1 MKKIVLLLVLA
12 VAVLSGCLDIS
23 ANNNLSNSGTN
34 GGTGNSSDGGNSGET
49 DIPAVKSF
57 IVGSNTLDYDNT
69 KQLHTLIYR
78 AGDKNGLHTDKSAY
92 TLSSDNNLFAK
103 ENIYSKKAAAKP
115 LSAKE
120 IINEA
125 NIKFQLYA
133 ENAGLK
139 PIEKNDNVMY
149 KTAPQTVEVGT
160 KWNNVYVQDIDNGT
174 FKTINAT
181 CIAVSNHAYF
191 FLEDGLTKP
200 TEDKIQ
206 AITEAFD
213 KDYEIIH
220 QYYGEETD
228 TDGNGKVS
236 FMIYDFSEGIFGFFY
251 TADKFLNSDISA
263 SDIPAEEKV
272 KSNES
277 DVLYINHKFF
287 ADENWTKY
295 STDVK
300 ATFIHEFQHMVLFD
314 SRSRAGLSPNIARW
328 INEGLSM
335 LSEYYGNYGAPH
347 YNYIAS
353 YFNKEQGKSLIHTD
367 ADLSYGLSYLFLR
380 YLQIRFGD
388 DVVKKI
394 YASNKDGT
402 QMIEEATGMDFDELY
417 TDFITMILVTGR
429 GITTDK
435 RYNIEEFNG
444 IDGSEIYN
452 RNGFNLSQIIDERYS
467 YNAAN
472 PLFITNTG
480 NSREL
485 PLYGFQITKWSSQPQ
500 TLTLQG
506 DTKTKGLYNAW

>member
-1 MKKIVLLLVLA
+1 MKRVVLLFLIMLILA
-12 VAVLSGCLDIS
+12 GCSSSIDSSNIELPE
-23 ANNNLSNSGTN
+23 NN
-34 GGTGNSSDGGNSGET
+34 
-49 DIPAVKSF
+49 VKNQLLYGRN
-57 IVGSNTLDYDNT
+57 ILDYDNT

-92 TLSSDNNLFAK
+92 TLSSDNNVAAK
-103 ENIYSKKAAAKP
+103 ENIYSKKSAVKP

-120 IINEA
+120 KINEA

-139 PIEKNDNVMY
+139 PIEKNDNTMY

-160 KWNNVYVQDIDNGT
+160 KWDNVYVQDFENNNNP

-236 FMIYDFSEGIFGFFY
+236 FMIYDFSEIYYGFFY

-287 ADENWTKY
+287 TDENWTKY

-300 ATFIHEFQHMVLFD
+300 ATFIHEFQHMVLYD
-314 SRSRAGLSPNIARW
+314 SRSRDGLSPNVARW

-394 YASNKDGT
+394 YASNRDGT

-417 TDFITMILVTGR
+417 TDFIQMILVTGR

-444 IDGSEIYN
+444 MQGSEIYN
-452 RNGFNLSQIIDERYS
+452 RTGFNLSEVIDEVYS
-467 YNAAN
+467 YNASN
-472 PLFITNTG
+472 QLFITNTG
-480 NSREL
+480 NTREL

-506 DTKTKGLYNAW
+506 DTKTKGIYNAW

>member
-1 MKKIVLLLVLA
+1 MKRVVLLFLIILILA
-12 VAVLSGCLDIS
+12 GCSSSTDSSNIKLPE
-23 ANNNLSNSGTN
+23 NN
-34 GGTGNSSDGGNSGET
+34 
-49 DIPAVKSF
+49 VKNQLLYGRN
-57 IVGSNTLDYDNT
+57 ILDYDNT

-78 AGDKNGLHTDKSAY
+78 AGDKNGLHTDKAVY
-92 TLSSDNNLFAK
+92 TVSSDNNVVAK

-120 IINEA
+120 KINEA

-149 KTAPQTVEVGT
+149 KTAPQVVSVGT

-191 FLEDGLTKP
+191 FLEDGLAKL

-236 FMIYDFSEGIFGFFY
+236 FMIYDFSEGIFGFFF
-251 TADKFLNSDISA
+251 TADKFLNSDIPA

-277 DVLYINHKFF
+277 DILYINHKFF
-287 ADENWTKY
+287 TDENWTKY

-347 YNYIAS
+347 LNYVAG
-353 YFNKEQGKSLIHTD
+353 YFNKEQGKSLIHTE

-394 YASNKDGT
+394 YASNRDGT

-417 TDFITMILVTGR
+417 TDFIQMILVTGR

-435 RYNIEEFNG
+435 RYNIEEFNAAEG
-444 IDGSEIYN
+444 TEIYN

-506 DTKTKGLYNAW
+506 DTKTKGMYNAW

>member
-1 MKKIVLLLVLA
+1 MKRVVLLFLIMLILA
-12 VAVLSGCLDIS
+12 GCSSSTDSSNIKLPE
-23 ANNNLSNSGTN
+23 NN
-34 GGTGNSSDGGNSGET
+34 
-49 DIPAVKSF
+49 VKNQLLYGRN
-57 IVGSNTLDYDNT
+57 ILDYDNT

-92 TLSSDNNLFAK
+92 TLSSDNNVVAK

-120 IINEA
+120 IINEK

-149 KTAPQTVEVGT
+149 KTAPQVVGVGT
-160 KWNNVYVQDIDNGT
+160 KWNNVYVQDIENGT

-200 TEDKIQ
+200 SDDKIQ
-206 AITEAFD
+206 SITEAFD

-220 QYYGEETD
+220 QYYGTETD

-236 FMIYDFSEGIFGFFY
+236 FMIYDFSKIYYGFFY
-251 TADKFLNSDISA
+251 TADKFKSTEL
-263 SDIPAEEKV
+263 PAGE

-277 DVLYINHKFF
+277 DILYVNYNYFTQ
-287 ADENWTKY
+287 DEWDNR

-314 SRSRAGLSPNIARW
+314 SRSRAGLSPNIAVW

-347 YNYIAS
+347 FNYIAG
-353 YFNKEQGKSLIHTD
+353 YFHQNQGKSLITND
-367 ADLSYGLSYLFLR
+367 GYLDYGLSYLFIR

-388 DVVKKI
+388 DIVKKI

-402 QMIEEATGMDFDELY
+402 QMIEEVTGMDFDELFL
-417 TDFITMILVTGR
+417 DFTKMILVTGR

-435 RYNIEEFNG
+435 RYNIDEFNG
-444 IDGSEIYN
+444 VQGSEIYN
-452 RNGFNLSQIIDERYS
+452 RNGFNLSEVIDEIYS
-467 YNAAN
+467 RNASN

-480 NSREL
+480 NTKEL
-485 PLYGFQITKWSSQPQ
+485 SLYGFQITRWSSPV
-500 TLTLQG
+500 
-506 DTKTKGLYNAW
+506 DTINFTGTNGVNGFYYAW

>member
-34 GGTGNSSDGGNSGET
+34 GGTGNSGDGGNSGET

-78 AGDKNGLHTDKSAY
+78 AGDKNGLHTDKAVY
-92 TLSSDNNLFAK
+92 TVSSDNNVVAK

-120 IINEA
+120 KINEA

-149 KTAPQTVEVGT
+149 KTAPQVVGVGT
-160 KWNNVYVQDIDNGT
+160 KWDDVYVQDIENGT

-200 TEDKIQ
+200 SEDKIQ
-206 AITEAFD
+206 SITEAFD

-236 FMIYDFSEGIFGFFY
+236 FMIYDFSEGIFGFFF
-251 TADKFLNSDISA
+251 TADKFLN

-277 DVLYINHKFF
+277 DILYINHKFF
-287 ADENWTKY
+287 TDENWTKY

-353 YFNKEQGKSLIHTD
+353 YFNKEQGISLIHTE

-402 QMIEEATGMDFDELY
+402 QMIEDATGMDFDELY

-429 GITTDK
+429 GITADK

-444 IDGSEIYN
+444 MQGSEIYN

-480 NSREL
+480 NTREL

-500 TLTLQG
+500 TLNLQG
-506 DTKTKGLYNAW
+506 DTKTKGMYNAW

>member
-34 GGTGNSSDGGNSGET
+34 GGTGNRSDGGNSGET

-78 AGDKNGLHTDKSAY
+78 AGDKNGLHTDKAEY
-92 TLSSDNNLFAK
+92 TVSSDNNVAAK

-120 IINEA
+120 KINEA

-149 KTAPQTVEVGT
+149 KTAPQVVSVDT

-236 FMIYDFSEGIFGFFY
+236 FMIYDFSEGIFGFFN
-251 TADKFLNSDISA
+251 TADKFLNSDI
-263 SDIPAEEKV
+263 PAEKKV

-277 DVLYINHKFF
+277 DILYINHKFF
-287 ADENWTKY
+287 TDESWTKY

-353 YFNKEQGKSLIHTD
+353 YFNKEQGISLIHTE

-435 RYNIEEFNG
+435 RYNIEEFNAAEG
-444 IDGSEIYN
+444 TEIYN

-480 NSREL
+480 NTREL

-500 TLTLQG
+500 TLNLQG
-506 DTKTKGLYNAW
+506 DTKTKGMYNAW

>member
-1 MKKIVLLLVLA
+1 MKKVALLFILA
-12 VAVLSGCLDIS
+12 VAVLSGCSDTS
-23 ANNNLSNSGTN
+23 ANNSSNSGTN
-34 GGTGNSSDGGNSGET
+34 GGIDSGSNSGDSGNT
-49 DIPAVKSF
+49 NNSANSIM
-57 IVGSNTLDYDNT
+57 VGNNILDYDKT
-69 KQLHTLIYR
+69 KQLNTLIYR
-78 AGDKNGLHTDKSAY
+78 AGDKNGQPTDKSKY
-92 TLSSDNNLFAK
+92 TISSDNNVVAK
-103 ENIYSKKAAAKP
+103 ENVYSKKTAVKP

-120 IINEA
+120 KLNEA

-139 PIEKNDNVMY
+139 PIERNDNTMY
-149 KTAPQTVEVGT
+149 KTAPQTVSVGT
-160 KWNNVYVQDIDNGT
+160 KWNNVYVQDFDNNQ
-174 FKTINAT
+174 FKTVNAT

-200 TEDKIQ
+200 TDDKIQ

-220 QYYGEETD
+220 QYYGSETD

-236 FMIYDFSEGIFGFFY
+236 FIIYDFTEGFFGFFF
-251 TADKFLNSDISA
+251 TGDKFLN

-272 KSNES
+272 KSNEA

-287 ADENWTKY
+287 ADDNWTKY
-295 STDVK
+295 ATDVK

-347 YNYIAS
+347 YNYIAG
-353 YFNKEQGKSLIHTD
+353 YFHQEQGISLIHTD
-367 ADLSYGLSYLFLR
+367 SDLSYGLSYLFLR

-394 YASNKDGT
+394 YSSNRDGI
-402 QMIEEATGMDFDELY
+402 QMIEEVTGMDFDELY
-417 TDFITMILVTGR
+417 SDFIKMILVTGR

-444 IDGSEIYN
+444 IEGTETYT
-452 RNGFNLSQIIDERYS
+452 RNGFNLSQIIDEVNSRNS
-467 YNAAN
+467 SN

-480 NSREL
+480 NTKEL
-485 PLYGFQITKWSSQPQ
+485 SLYGFQITKWSSQPQ

-506 DTKTKGLYNAW
+506 DTKTKGIYYAW

>member
-34 GGTGNSSDGGNSGET
+34 GGTGNGSDGGNSGET

-57 IVGSNTLDYDNT
+57 IVGSNTLDYDKT

-78 AGDKNGLHTDKSAY
+78 AGDKNGLHTDKAVY
-92 TLSSDNNLFAK
+92 TVSSDNNVVAK

-120 IINEA
+120 KINEA

-160 KWNNVYVQDIDNGT
+160 KWDNVYVQDIDKNQ

-191 FLEDGLTKP
+191 FLEDGLAKP

-236 FMIYDFSEGIFGFFY
+236 FMIYDFSEGIFGFFFS
-251 TADKFLNSDISA
+251 ADKFLNSDISA

-347 YNYIAS
+347 LNYVAG
-353 YFNKEQGKSLIHTD
+353 FFHQEQGKSLIHTE

-394 YASNKDGT
+394 YASNRDGT
-402 QMIEEATGMDFDELY
+402 QMIEDATGMDFDELY
-417 TDFITMILVTGR
+417 TDFIQMILVTGR
-429 GITTDK
+429 GITADK

-444 IDGSEIYN
+444 MQGSEIYN

-500 TLTLQG
+500 TLNLQG
-506 DTKTKGLYNAW
+506 DTKTKGMYNAW

>member
-1 MKKIVLLLVLA
+1 MKRVVLLFLIILILA
-12 VAVLSGCLDIS
+12 GCSSSTDSSNIKLPE
-23 ANNNLSNSGTN
+23 NN
-34 GGTGNSSDGGNSGET
+34 
-49 DIPAVKSF
+49 VKNQLLYGRN
-57 IVGSNTLDYDNT
+57 ILDYDNT

-92 TLSSDNNLFAK
+92 TLSSDNNVVAK
-103 ENIYSKKAAAKP
+103 ENIYSKKSAVKP

-120 IINEA
+120 KINEA

-160 KWNNVYVQDIDNGT
+160 KWNNVYVQDIENGT

-200 TEDKIQ
+200 TDDKIQ
-206 AITEAFD
+206 SITEAFD

-220 QYYGEETD
+220 QYYGKETD

-236 FMIYDFSEGIFGFFY
+236 FMIYDFNKNYYGFFF

-263 SDIPAEEKV
+263 EEKV

-277 DVLYINHKFF
+277 DLLYINHKFF
-287 ADENWTKY
+287 TDENWTKY

-314 SRSRAGLSPNIARW
+314 SRSRAGLSPNVARW

-353 YFNKEQGKSLIHTD
+353 YFNKEQGISLIHTD
-367 ADLSYGLSYLFLR
+367 TDLSYGLSYLFLR

-394 YASNKDGT
+394 YASNRDGT
-402 QMIEEATGMDFDELY
+402 QMIEDATGMDFDELY

-444 IDGSEIYN
+444 MQGSEIYN
-452 RNGFNLSQIIDERYS
+452 RNGFNLSQLIDEVYS
-467 YNAAN
+467 YNASN
-472 PLFITNTG
+472 QLFITNTG
-480 NSREL
+480 NTREL
-485 PLYGFQITKWSSQPQ
+485 SLYGFQITKWSSQPQ

-506 DTKTKGLYNAW
+506 DTKTKGIYNAW

>member
-34 GGTGNSSDGGNSGET
+34 GGTGNSGDGGNSGET

-78 AGDKNGLHTDKSAY
+78 AGDKNGLHTDKSTY
-92 TLSSDNNLFAK
+92 TVSSDNNVVAK

-120 IINEA
+120 KINEA

-149 KTAPQTVEVGT
+149 KTEPQVVGVGT
-160 KWNNVYVQDIDNGT
+160 KWDNVYVQDIENGT

-206 AITEAFD
+206 SIKEAFD

-220 QYYGEETD
+220 QYYGEETDTD

-236 FMIYDFSEGIFGFFY
+236 FMIYDFSEGIFGFFF
-251 TADKFLNSDISA
+251 TADKFLNSV
-263 SDIPAEEKV
+263 IPAEEKV

-277 DVLYINHKFF
+277 DILYINHKFF
-287 ADENWTKY
+287 TDENWTKY

-394 YASNKDGT
+394 YASNRDGT
-402 QMIEEATGMDFDELY
+402 QMIEDATGMDFDELY

-444 IDGSEIYN
+444 MQGSEIYN

-500 TLTLQG
+500 TLNLQG
-506 DTKTKGLYNAW
+506 DTKTKGMYNAW

>member
-1 MKKIVLLLVLA
+1 MKKVVLLLVLV
-12 VAVLSGCLDIS
+12 VAVLSGCSDTS
-23 ANNNLSNSGTN
+23 VNNNSSNSGTN
-34 GGTGNSSDGGNSGET
+34 SGTGNGSDGGNSGNI
-49 DIPAVKSF
+49 DNSPNSI
-57 IVGSNTLDYDNT
+57 IVGKNIIDYDKT
-69 KQLHTLIYR
+69 KQLHTLVYR

-92 TLSSDNNLFAK
+92 TLSSDNNVVAK
-103 ENIYSKKAAAKP
+103 ENIYNKKSAVQP
-115 LSAKE
+115 LNAKE
-120 IINEA
+120 IINEK

-160 KWNNVYVQDIDNGT
+160 KWNNVYVQDIENGT

-200 TEDKIQ
+200 TDDKIQ

-213 KDYEIIH
+213 KDYEIMH

-236 FMIYDFSEGIFGFFY
+236 FMIYDFSINYYGFFF
-251 TADKFLNSDISA
+251 TADKFLNSDI
-263 SDIPAEEKV
+263 PAGENI

-277 DVLYINHKFF
+277 DVLYVNHKFF
-287 ADENWTKY
+287 TDENWTKY

-314 SRSRAGLSPNIARW
+314 SRRRAGLSPNIARW

-347 YNYIAS
+347 LNYVAG
-353 YFNKEQGKSLIHTD
+353 FFHQEQGKSLIHTD
-367 ADLSYGLSYLFLR
+367 ADLSYGLSYLFIR

-388 DVVKKI
+388 DVIKKI
-394 YASNKDGT
+394 YASNRDGT
-402 QMIEEATGMDFDELY
+402 QMIEEVTGMDFDELFS
-417 TDFITMILVTGR
+417 DFITMILVTGR

-444 IDGSEIYN
+444 IEGTEIYN
-452 RNGFNLSQIIDERYS
+452 RTGFNLSQLIDEVNSRNES
-467 YNAAN
+467 N

-480 NSREL
+480 NTREL
-485 PLYGFQITKWSSQPQ
+485 PLYGFQLTKWSSQPQ

-506 DTKTKGLYNAW
+506 DTKTKGIYYAW

>member
-1 MKKIVLLLVLA
+1 MLNVNSFIIPSKIILQGVGMKKIVLLLIMLILA
-12 VAVLSGCLDIS
+12 GCSSSIDSSNIKLPE
-23 ANNNLSNSGTN
+23 NN
-34 GGTGNSSDGGNSGET
+34 
-49 DIPAVKSF
+49 VKNQLLYGRN
-57 IVGSNTLDYDNT
+57 ILDYDNT

-92 TLSSDNNLFAK
+92 TLSSDNNVVAK
-103 ENIYSKKAAAKP
+103 ENIYSKKSAVKP

-120 IINEA
+120 KINEA

-206 AITEAFD
+206 SITEAFD

-236 FMIYDFSEGIFGFFY
+236 FMIYDFSEGIFGFFF
-251 TADKFLNSDISA
+251 TADKFKSMEV
-263 SDIPAEEKV
+263 PADV

-287 ADENWTKY
+287 TDENWTKY

-300 ATFIHEFQHMVLFD
+300 ATFIHEFQHMVLYD
-314 SRSRAGLSPNIARW
+314 SRSRAGLSPNVARW

-394 YASNKDGT
+394 YASNRDGT

-444 IDGSEIYN
+444 IEGSEIYN
-452 RNGFNLSQIIDERYS
+452 RNGFNLSQLIDEVYS
-467 YNAAN
+467 YNASN

-485 PLYGFQITKWSSQPQ
+485 PLYGFQITKWGSQPQ
-500 TLTLQG
+500 TLNLKG
-506 DTKTKGLYNAW
+506 DTKTKGMYNAW

>member
-34 GGTGNSSDGGNSGET
+34 GGTGNSGDGGNSGET

-78 AGDKNGLHTDKSAY
+78 AGDKNGLHTDKAEY
-92 TLSSDNNLFAK
+92 TVSSDNNVVAK

-120 IINEA
+120 KINEA

-149 KTAPQTVEVGT
+149 KTAPHVVGVGT
-160 KWNNVYVQDIDNGT
+160 KWNNVYVQDIENGT

-191 FLEDGLTKP
+191 FLEDGLTKL

-206 AITEAFD
+206 SITEAFD

-236 FMIYDFSEGIFGFFY
+236 FMIYDFSINYYGFFY
-251 TADKFLNSDISA
+251 TADKFLNSDI
-263 SDIPAEEKV
+263 PAGENI

-277 DVLYINHKFF
+277 DVLYVNHKFF
-287 ADENWTKY
+287 TDENWTKY

-353 YFNKEQGKSLIHTD
+353 YFNKEQGISLIHTE

-402 QMIEEATGMDFDELY
+402 QMIEEVTGMDFDELY

-444 IDGSEIYN
+444 MQGSEIYN
-452 RNGFNLSQIIDERYS
+452 RTGFNLSQIIDERYS

-472 PLFITNTG
+472 PLFITDTG
-480 NSREL
+480 NTREL

-500 TLTLQG
+500 TLNLQG
-506 DTKTKGLYNAW
+506 DTKTKGMYYAW

>member
-34 GGTGNSSDGGNSGET
+34 GGTGNSGDGGNSGET

-78 AGDKNGLHTDKSAY
+78 AGDKNGLHTDKAVY
-92 TLSSDNNLFAK
+92 TVSSDNNVVAK

-120 IINEA
+120 KINEA

-149 KTAPQTVEVGT
+149 KTEPQVVGVGT
-160 KWNNVYVQDIDNGT
+160 KWDNVYVQDIENGT

-206 AITEAFD
+206 SIKEAFD

-236 FMIYDFSEGIFGFFY
+236 FMIYDFSEGIFGFFF
-251 TADKFLNSDISA
+251 TADKFLNSV
-263 SDIPAEEKV
+263 IPAEEKV

-277 DVLYINHKFF
+277 DILYINHKFF
-287 ADENWTKY
+287 TDENWTKY

-394 YASNKDGT
+394 YASNRDGT
-402 QMIEEATGMDFDELY
+402 QMIEDATGMDFDELY

-444 IDGSEIYN
+444 MQGSEIYN

-500 TLTLQG
+500 TLNLQG
-506 DTKTKGLYNAW
+506 DTKTKGMYNAW

>member
-34 GGTGNSSDGGNSGET
+34 GGTGNSGDGGNSGET

-78 AGDKNGLHTDKSAY
+78 AGDKNGLHTDKAEY
-92 TLSSDNNLFAK
+92 TVSSDNNVVAK

-120 IINEA
+120 IINEK

-160 KWNNVYVQDIDNGT
+160 KWNNVYVQDIENGT

-200 TEDKIQ
+200 SEDKIQ
-206 AITEAFD
+206 SITEAFD

-236 FMIYDFSEGIFGFFY
+236 FMIYDFSEGIFGFFF
-251 TADKFLNSDISA
+251 TADKFLNSDI
-263 SDIPAEEKV
+263 PAEKKV

-277 DVLYINHKFF
+277 DILYINHKFF
-287 ADENWTKY
+287 TDENWTKY

-314 SRSRAGLSPNIARW
+314 SRSRAGLSPYIARW

-353 YFNKEQGKSLIHTD
+353 YFNKEQGKSLIHTE

-388 DVVKKI
+388 DIVKKI
-394 YASNKDGT
+394 YASNRDGT

-417 TDFITMILVTGR
+417 TDFIQMILVTGR
-429 GITTDK
+429 GITADK

-444 IDGSEIYN
+444 MQGSEIYN

-500 TLTLQG
+500 TLNLQG
-506 DTKTKGLYNAW
+506 DTKTKGMYNAW

>member
-34 GGTGNSSDGGNSGET
+34 GGTGNGSDGGNSGET

-78 AGDKNGLHTDKSAY
+78 AGDKNGLHTDKAAY
-92 TLSSDNNLFAK
+92 TLSSDNNVVAK
-103 ENIYSKKAAAKP
+103 ENIYSKKATAKP

-120 IINEA
+120 KINEA

-160 KWNNVYVQDIDNGT
+160 KWNNVYVQDIENGT

-200 TEDKIQ
+200 SDDKIQ
-206 AITEAFD
+206 SITEAFD

-220 QYYGEETD
+220 QYYGTETD

-236 FMIYDFSEGIFGFFY
+236 FMIYDFSEIYYGFFY
-251 TADKFLNSDISA
+251 TADKFLNSV
-263 SDIPAEEKV
+263 IPAEEKV

-277 DVLYINHKFF
+277 DVLYVNHKFF

-353 YFNKEQGKSLIHTD
+353 YFNKEQGISLIHTE

-388 DVVKKI
+388 DIVKKI
-394 YASNKDGT
+394 YASNRDGT
-402 QMIEEATGMDFDELY
+402 QMIEDATGMDFDELY

-429 GITTDK
+429 GITADK

-444 IDGSEIYN
+444 MQGSEIYN

-500 TLTLQG
+500 TLNLQG
-506 DTKTKGLYNAW
+506 DTKTKGMYNAW

>member
-34 GGTGNSSDGGNSGET
+34 GGTGNSGDGGNSGET

-78 AGDKNGLHTDKSAY
+78 AGDKNGLHTDKSTY
-92 TLSSDNNLFAK
+92 TVSSDNNVVAK

-120 IINEA
+120 KINEA

-160 KWNNVYVQDIDNGT
+160 KWNNVYVQDIEKGT

-206 AITEAFD
+206 SIKEAFD
-213 KDYEIIH
+213 KDYEIMH

-251 TADKFLNSDISA
+251 TADKFLNSV
-263 SDIPAEEKV
+263 IPAEEKV

-353 YFNKEQGKSLIHTD
+353 YFNKEQGISLIHTE

-402 QMIEEATGMDFDELY
+402 QMIEDATGMDFDELY

-444 IDGSEIYN
+444 MQGSEIYN

-480 NSREL
+480 NTREL

-500 TLTLQG
+500 TLNLQG
-506 DTKTKGLYNAW
+506 DTKTKGMYNAW